1 MILAASCE
9 DAKELDE
16 ELKQITK
23 GKKKNEAV
31 RSQDFEKMSHY
42 IMFLRDTML
51 RSIFIQ
57 ILRAIMFLTNTMLNN
72 FTHKS

>member
-23 GKKKNEAV
+23 GKKK
-31 RSQDFEKMSHY
+31 
-42 IMFLRDTML
+42 
-51 RSIFIQ
+51 
-57 ILRAIMFLTNTMLNN
+57 
-72 FTHKS
+72 